1 LFTAGVRIDF
11 PGEIVCA
18 DEETLKPMPLR
29 QVETPDPMSKGLRP
43 GKRRQGTM
51 TESWQEKLTRLKK
64 KREEDEDAQADA
76 QKIASELPEIRG
88 KGNVAIMIP
97 SRRRKGGEGS

>member
-1 LFTAGVRIDF
+1 
-11 PGEIVCA
+11 
-18 DEETLKPMPLR
+18 
-29 QVETPDPMSKGLRP
+29 
-43 GKRRQGTM
+43 M

-76 QKIASELPEIRG
+76 QKIEGELPEIRS